1 MAIISRTW
9 WAYSC
14 WVLSNS
20 LHLHGLQSP
29 DFPVLHY
36 LSEFAQTMSFESVMP
51 SSHLIL
57 FHSLLLLPSIFPS
70 IRVLSNELVLCI
82 GSQSIGASAS
92 VLPMNI
98 QGWFALGLTSLISL
112 LSKEHSRVSSSTTV
126 QNHQFFISQPQVD
139 IRCKKL
145 FDHQTFINQNLPP
158 SGRKWVEISVGL

>member
-1 MAIISRTW
+1 MDCSTPG
-9 WAYSC
+9 S
-14 WVLSNS
+14 
-20 LHLHGLQSP
+20 
-29 DFPVLHY
+29 PVLHH
-36 LSEFAQTMSFESVMP
+36 LQKFVQTQSIESVMP
-51 SSHLIL
+51 SNHFIL
-57 FHSLLLLPSIFPS
+57 CHPLLLLPSIFPS